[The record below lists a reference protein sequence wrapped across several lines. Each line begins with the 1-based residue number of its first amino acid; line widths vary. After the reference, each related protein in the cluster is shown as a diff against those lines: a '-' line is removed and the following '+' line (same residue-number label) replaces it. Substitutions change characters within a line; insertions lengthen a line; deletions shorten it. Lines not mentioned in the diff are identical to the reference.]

1 MRRFKKRPRKFIS
14 KILYV
19 ILLFIIFVTII
30 AFDFLAFV
38 KNIPLTPTT
47 NVEMTDALVVLT
59 GGTKRLET
67 GLKLLSES
75 RAKKLFI
82 SGVYKGVDVRRLL
95 QIFEQNSTKLYCC
108 VELGHAAESTEGN
121 AIETREWIKKE
132 SYTSIRLVTS
142 NYHMPRSIRL
152 FSYHMPGINIIPQPV
167 FPDSFKGKNWWLWK
181 GTSRLIILEY
191 LKTLSF
197 RIKQL
202 GNNTMN
208 FLSGG
213 VTS

>member
-1 MRRFKKRPRKFIS
+1 MNVDAMAMMNAENPAERMDMLRKSF
-14 KILYV
+14 
-19 ILLFIIFVTII
+19 
-30 AFDFLAFV
+30 
-38 KNIPLTPTT
+38 
-47 NVEMTDALVVLT
+47 E
-59 GGTKRLET
+59 ET
-67 GLKLLSES
+67 GRSVNDLSRHELKLLSES

-152 FSYHMPGINIIPQPV
+152 FSYHMPGIHIIPQPV

-191 LKTLSF
+191 
-197 RIKQL
+197 
-202 GNNTMN
+202 N
-208 FLSGG
+208 F
-213 VTS
+213 

>member
-1 MRRFKKRPRKFIS
+1 MRKFKKRPRKFVS
-14 KILYV
+14 KTLYV
-19 ILLFIIFVTII
+19 FLFFISFPIIVT
-30 AFDFLAFV
+30 FDFLAFV
-38 KNIPLTPTT
+38 KNIPLAPTT
-47 NVEMTDALVVLT
+47 NIELTDALVVLT

-82 SGVYKGVDVRRLL
+82 SGVYKGVDVRKLL

-121 AIETREWIKKE
+121 AIETSEWIKKE

-152 FSYHMPGINIIPQPV
+152 FSYHMPSINIIPQPV

-181 GTSRLIILEY
+181 GTARLIILEY
-191 LKTLSF
+191 LKTLII
-197 RIKQL
+197 RVKQL
-202 GNNTMN
+202 GNHTINL
-208 FLSGG
+208 LSGG
-213 VTS
+213 ITK

>member
-1 MRRFKKRPRKFIS
+1 MRRFKKRPRKFIN

-95 QIFEQNSTKLYCC
+95 QIFEQNSK
-108 VELGHAAESTEGN
+108 
-121 AIETREWIKKE
+121 
-132 SYTSIRLVTS
+132 
-142 NYHMPRSIRL
+142 
-152 FSYHMPGINIIPQPV
+152 
-167 FPDSFKGKNWWLWK
+167 
-181 GTSRLIILEY
+181 
-191 LKTLSF
+191 
-197 RIKQL
+197 
-202 GNNTMN
+202 
-208 FLSGG
+208 
-213 VTS
+213 